1 MFVSVPII
9 TQGKL
14 NKEKK
19 RKYHAVLKLG
29 EENRRASNTNISI
42 FR

>member
-19 RKYHAVLKLG
+19 EVFFCLKAGGKKIDGLV
-29 EENRRASNTNISI
+29 IQI
-42 FR
+42 